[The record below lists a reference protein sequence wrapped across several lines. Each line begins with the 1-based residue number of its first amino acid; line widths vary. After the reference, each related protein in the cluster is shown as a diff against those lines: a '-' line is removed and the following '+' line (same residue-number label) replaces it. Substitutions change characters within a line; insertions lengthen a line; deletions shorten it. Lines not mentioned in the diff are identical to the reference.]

1 MAETKRR
8 KTRQLEVIWEAIK
21 DETSHPTADQ
31 IYEKVRKEIP
41 NISLGTVYRNL
52 QKLVAEQRLQVLKLS
67 RSQHFD
73 PLVDRH
79 DHFICESCGRVY
91 DIFIAPKDVIP
102 PSLPAEGF
110 KITSHQLSLYGT
122 CEECARNPRASNLRA
137 RPSRLPPPTR
147 HR

>member
-1 MAETKRR
+1 MAESKRR
-8 KTRQLEVIWEAIK
+8 HTKQLEVIWDAIK

-52 QKLVAEQRLQVLKLS
+52 QKLAAQQRLQVLELS

-73 PLVDRH
+73 PLIGRH

-91 DIFIAPKDVIP
+91 DIFLEPEEITFP
-102 PSLPAEGF
+102 PPLPTARF
-110 KITSHQLSLYGT
+110 RVTSHQVCLYGT
-122 CEECARNPRASNLRA
+122 CEECSAQL
-137 RPSRLPPPTR
+137 
-147 HR
+147 

>member
-1 MAETKRR
+1 MAESKRR
-8 KTRQLEVIWEAIK
+8 HTKQLEVIWDAIK

-52 QKLVAEQRLQVLKLS
+52 QKLAAQQRLQVLKLS

-79 DHFICESCGRVY
+79 DHFICESCGQVY
-91 DIFIAPKDVIP
+91 DIFLEPKKDIFP
-102 PSLPAEGF
+102 PALPTEGF

-122 CEECARNPRASNLRA
+122 CEKCSAKG
-137 RPSRLPPPTR
+137 
-147 HR
+147 